1 MKILFFKMGAIGDV
15 LMTTP
20 LVKQT
25 RKAFPKAK
33 IHYLVGESSSQILKN
48 NKNIDKIIKFNERII
63 TNKRI
68 LRWLK
73 LTRNIKKQNY
83 DLIFVLDKHK
93 IFNLTA
99 KLTSIK
105 TRIGFNRLKK
115 DGIFLTKKVDY
126 FQNKHDILAYLELL
140 NKINPV
146 DYKDTKMGVFPTEE
160 DKVFAN
166 KFWKDNK
173 LKSKKVLVICPGGGQ
188 NIGQR
193 LSLKVWPTEN
203 YIELIK
209 KLRLKYKIILLG
221 GETDKKIEK
230 KILSKIKVLSLIGN
244 TTLHETA
251 EIMRK
256 ANIVLTNDSGP
267 MHIASAVN
275 NKIISLFGPTNP
287 KVLAPLNKGSKYYWK
302 LKRPTYDIYG
312 NITNKRIN
320 PIKSITVKE
329 VIKSIK

>member
-20 LVKQT
+20 LVRQT
-25 RKAFPKAK
+25 RKALPKAE
-33 IHYLVGESSSQILKN
+33 IHYLAGESSSQILKN

-73 LTRNIKKQNY
+73 LTRNIRKQNY

-99 KLTSIK
+99 KLTGIK

-126 FQNKHDILAYLELL
+126 FQNKHDILVYLELL
-140 NKINPV
+140 YKIKPA
-146 DYKDTKMGVFPTEE
+146 DYKDTKMEIFSTKE
-160 DKVFAN
+160 DKAFAN
-166 KFWKDNK
+166 KFWKENN
-173 LKSKKVLVICPGGGQ
+173 LKKNILVICPGGGQ
-188 NIGQR
+188 NIGQK

-209 KLRLKYKIILLG
+209 KLKFKYKVILLG
-221 GETDKKIEK
+221 GETDRKIEK
-230 KILSKIKVLSLIGN
+230 EILNKTKVLSLIGK
-244 TTLHETA
+244 TSLHETS

-256 ANIVLTNDSGP
+256 ANLILTNDSGP

-287 KVLAPLNKGSKYYWK
+287 KVLAPLNKGSKYIWK

-312 NITNKRIN
+312 NIKDKRTN
-320 PIKSITVKE
+320 PIRLIKIEE
-329 VIKSIK
+329 VINSIK